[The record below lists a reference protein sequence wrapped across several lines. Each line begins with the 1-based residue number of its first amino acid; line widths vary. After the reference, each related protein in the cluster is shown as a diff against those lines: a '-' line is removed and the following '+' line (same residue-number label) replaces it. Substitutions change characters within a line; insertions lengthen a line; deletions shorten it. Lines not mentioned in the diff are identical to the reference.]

1 MYCTLFQN
9 QALCS
14 VIVMHEKNQWIPK
27 FFHARLFEFQLI
39 NIIKKVFTFVFFEV
53 LRFNHQKSH
62 NNKYEVYLLYFALKI
77 FGPKYEQFQRFFSHC
92 VMYELSSIF
101 IACVSS

>member
-39 NIIKKVFTFVFFEV
+39 NIIKKDSTTKKAIITNMKYISFILLWKYLDQNMNNFIDFFHIV
-53 LRFNHQKSH
+53 
-62 NNKYEVYLLYFALKI
+62 
-77 FGPKYEQFQRFFSHC
+77 
-92 VMYELSSIF
+92 
-101 IACVSS
+101 